1 MRKAKIYRT
10 RAGACRTL
18 ARNAETV
25 ADRSQLLAMAKA
37 WILLALKEEEV
48 EKDPQSIGRHLVM
61 QRVDQQQVDRD
72 DAGPACPTRES
83 LASAA
88 SCSQGQH

>member
-1 MRKAKIYRT
+1 MHKAKIYRT

-25 ADRSQLLAMAKA
+25 ADRNHLLAMAKA
-37 WILLALKEEEV
+37 WILLALKEEELK
-48 EKDPQSIGRHLVM
+48 KDPQAIGPHLAV
-61 QRVDQQQVDRD
+61 QRVDQQQVARD
-72 DAGPACPTRES
+72 DARLACTTRDS

-88 SCSQGQH
+88 SCSQEQH

>member
-25 ADRSQLLAMAKA
+25 ANRSQLLAMAKA
-37 WILLALKEEEV
+37 WILLALKEE
-48 EKDPQSIGRHLVM
+48 
-61 QRVDQQQVDRD
+61 
-72 DAGPACPTRES
+72 
-83 LASAA
+83 
-88 SCSQGQH
+88 